1 MQGSIVKST
10 DIMGLRKVPDGPLR
24 EGFTTGTSATA
35 AAKAALLSL
44 LKQEAPEF
52 VRVYLPI
59 EKQLVI
65 PVHQSQFNADQATCS
80 VIKDAG
86 DDPDVTNGAE
96 IGCIV
101 QLVEEPGIHFE
112 RGEGVGIVTL
122 PGLELAVGEPA
133 INPVPR
139 KMISDALQ
147 KILHDADLECGV
159 RVVVFVRDG
168 EKLAKR
174 TLNERVGIM
183 EGLSILGTTGIVK
196 PYSASSYIASIE
208 QGVDVAV
215 ANGIN
220 ELIISS
226 GARSEKY
233 LRTLFSNHSEQAF
246 IHYGNWIG
254 ETLRKI
260 DQEPISKVSIGI
272 MMGKAAKLAEGR
284 TDTHSCIASWNKE
297 FIASLAIDAGYKTD
311 IKEEIL
317 SLNMAGRLMELFPFE
332 SSEPFYQKLLE
343 KCFEVAQKEMKQVEL
358 DIYLISKT
366 GTYIKYKKND
376 IC

>member
-1 MQGSIVKST
+1 
-10 DIMGLRKVPDGPLR
+10 MGLRKVPDGPLR

-35 AAKAALLSL
+35 SAKGALLTL
-44 LKQEAPEF
+44 LHQKAPKE
-52 VRVYLPI
+52 VKVHLPI
-59 EKQLVI
+59 DKVLTI
-65 PVHQSQFNADQATCS
+65 PLHQSAYDKDQATCS

-96 IGCIV
+96 IGCTV
-101 QLVEEPGIHFE
+101 TLVKEPGVHFE

-122 PGLELAVGEPA
+122 PGLELEVGEPA

-139 KMISDALQ
+139 KMITSAVQ
-147 KILHDADLECGV
+147 KLLHDADLECGV
-159 RVVVFVRDG
+159 RVVVFVRNG
-168 EKLAKR
+168 EALAKK

-183 EGLSILGTTGIVK
+183 EGLSILGTSGIVK

-215 ANGIN
+215 ANGLT
-220 ELIISS
+220 ELIINS

-233 LRTLFSNHSEQAF
+233 LKTLFTNHTEQAF

-260 DQEPISKVSIGI
+260 NKEPIEKVTIGI
-272 MMGKAAKLAEGR
+272 MLGKAAKLAEGR
-284 TDTHSCIASWNKE
+284 TDTHSCIASWNKD
-297 FIASLAIDAGYKTD
+297 FIAEIAQSLGYETTRTEQIKT
-311 IKEEIL
+311 
-317 SLNMAGRLMELFPFE
+317 LNMAGRLTELFPFKP
-332 SSEPFYQKLLE
+332 SEPLYQGILK
-343 KCFEVAQKEMKQVEL
+343 KCYEVSKSQMKDVAL

-366 GTYIKYKKND
+366 GTYIKYVNND